1 MNLDFAPKTDMDT
14 STVVWAKINPNK
26 FESNMLSDIAGVY
39 VIRHPPFGVDFY
51 SKNHVSSQKHQIS
64 LLRFDASQELQIG
77 FF

>member
-1 MNLDFAPKTDMDT
+1 
-14 STVVWAKINPNK
+14 
-26 FESNMLSDIAGVY
+26 MLSDIAGVY
-39 VIRHPPFGVDFY
+39 VIRHPQFGVDFY